1 MPAVCII
8 FNIIKNLKCFQII
21 FAVNESKQPTSSI
34 IEETITDKVTIMI
47 IGFLAVLLAVGV
59 LPLSILIYLSKIKTK
74 KMDTLL
80 KVIELGGNVDPEM
93 MNLLN
98 DYSGYKIDY
107 KYGLI
112 WLAIGIPLT
121 LGLWME
127 EGLEVAVFATIPVFI
142 GVAFL
147 ISGKYKLRESS

>member
-1 MPAVCII
+1 
-8 FNIIKNLKCFQII
+8 
-21 FAVNESKQPTSSI
+21 
-34 IEETITDKVTIMI
+34 
-47 IGFLAVLLAVGV
+47 
-59 LPLSILIYLSKIKTK
+59 
-74 KMDTLL
+74 MDTLL